1 MFNLMEEIKILLT
14 LDKLK
19 LIIESNKI
27 KLLSKELKTF
37 FFYHINIFWLL

>member
-37 FFYHINIFWLL
+37 SFLSY